1 MLPKRAWHW
10 GLLLMLLLSA
20 GLLASVFRGK
30 THEVQLAAVE
40 RRPLVQALDEDGI
53 VRSDVEILLAPQ
65 IGGRLARILVARG
78 QRVRAGQLLAEL
90 ELDEPLAAVEQLQA
104 QERAAVHALQQ
115 ARNQLQLTR
124 ERSAAELQV
133 AAAGVVLSR
142 AQKGKV
148 EAGVRPEQVQA
159 LESAVQR
166 ARLRAAETERDLARR
181 RDLYNNG
188 AVSRADF
195 ESYESASKTAA
206 LQLREA
212 SARLTEARRGAVTQ
226 DREVAQA
233 EVQRAEAG
241 YQSAA
246 ASGLQVDVSAQ
257 TVGEAESR
265 LQAVRAQVRQAQ
277 VKLEQGRIRA
287 PRPGVVEWEEL
298 EPGEM
303 VNPGQTV
310 LRLVEPSRVYVE
322 LLLDEGDRAQ
332 SKPGAEVSVTSDA
345 YPGQSF
351 QGKLEAIE
359 SQAFLKRQLRNSPTQ
374 DEDRVFRARVRVENA
389 RDKLFPGMSVFA
401 QVILARRDAVL
412 VVPRQA
418 CINREA
424 QWIVYRFNNG
434 RAERRVI
441 ETGQKDSAQV
451 EVVKGLQEGDRVVL
465 NPGAVADGALL
476 REQQ

>member
-20 GLLASVFRGK
+20 GLVAWLLRGK
-30 THEVQLAAVE
+30 PHDVQLAAVE

-65 IGGRLARILVARG
+65 LGGRLARILVARG

-90 ELDEPLAAVEQLQA
+90 ELAEPLAALQQLQA
-104 QERAAVHALQQ
+104 QERAAVHAVEQ
-115 ARNQLQLTR
+115 ARRQLQLTR
-124 ERSAAELQV
+124 QRSAAELEL

-142 AQKGKV
+142 AQRGKV

-159 LESAVQR
+159 LESAFQR
-166 ARLRAAETERDLARR
+166 ARLRAAETERDLSRR
-181 RDLYNNG
+181 RDLFNNG
-188 AVSRADF
+188 AVSRADY
-195 ESYESASKTAA
+195 ESFESASKTAA

-212 SARLTEARRGAVTQ
+212 TARLAEARRGAVVE
-226 DREVAQA
+226 DRQVAQA
-233 EVQRAEAG
+233 DVQRAEAG

-246 ASGLQVDVSAQ
+246 ASGLQVDVSAE

-265 LQAVRAQVRQAQ
+265 LEAVRAQVRQAQ
-277 VKLEQGRIRA
+277 VRVEQGRLRA
-287 PRPGVVEWEEL
+287 PRPGVVEWEEF

-310 LRLVEPSRVYVE
+310 LRLVEPSRLYVE

-332 SKPGAEVSVTSDA
+332 TRPGAEVSVTSDA

-351 QGKLEAIE
+351 RGKLEAIE

-374 DEDRVFRARVRVENA
+374 DEDRVFRARVRVDGA
-389 RDKLFPGMSVFA
+389 KDKLFPGMSVFA
-401 QVILARRDAVL
+401 QVILSRRDAVL

-424 QWIVYRFNNG
+424 QWIVYRYQNG
-434 RAERRVI
+434 RAQRRVI
-441 ETGQKDSAQV
+441 ETGQKDSVQV
-451 EVVKGLQEGDRVVL
+451 EVVKGLDEGDRVVL
-465 NPGAVADGALL
+465 NPGALADGALL
-476 REQQ
+476 REQK